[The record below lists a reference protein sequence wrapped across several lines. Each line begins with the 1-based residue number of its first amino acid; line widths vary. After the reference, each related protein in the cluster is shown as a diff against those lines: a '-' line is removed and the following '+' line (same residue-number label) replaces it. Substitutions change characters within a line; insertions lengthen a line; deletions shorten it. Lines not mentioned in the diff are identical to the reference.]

1 MNKNEKSQLTKV
13 LEKLARID
21 ERLHL
26 GFKKN
31 DEDHADMKKHTETMN
46 EEMGTLEER
55 IGRIENLYF
64 EAKARYDKMST
75 YWKVVALIL
84 SPLVTFLVMTGI
96 KLILG
101 MPIP

>member
-1 MNKNEKSQLTKV
+1 LNKNEKTRLLKV
-13 LEKLARID
+13 LETLARID
-21 ERLHL
+21 ERIKL
-26 GFKKN
+26 GFTNN
-31 DEDHADMKKHTETMN
+31 DEDHADIKKHVEVMN
-46 EEMGTLEER
+46 AEMGILKDR
-55 IGRIENLYF
+55 IGKVENLYF
-64 EAKARYDKMST
+64 EAKARYEKMSI